1 MASQERETALMDAR
15 RALIVQGERGLARLL
30 EVLLQREGYATELAH
45 DGHEGLTKARAG
57 SPQIILLDP
66 VLPKLGGH
74 RVLGAL
80 RRDPSTAAI
89 PVVMV
94 AAEEHPACSESAD
107 VERVTKPFT
116 PQTLVTAVRRA
127 VAAAAL

>member
-1 MASQERETALMDAR
+1 MDSP

-30 EVLLQREGYATELAH
+30 EVLLQREGFATELAH

-57 SPQIILLDP
+57 NPGIIVLDP
-66 VLPKLGGH
+66 VLPKLGGR
-74 RVLGAL
+74 RVLGEL
-80 RRDPSTAAI
+80 RQDPSTATI

-94 AAEEHPACSESAD
+94 AAEEHPTCAELTD
-107 VERVTKPFT
+107 VERVNKPFT
-116 PQTLVTAVRRA
+116 PQALVTAVRRA